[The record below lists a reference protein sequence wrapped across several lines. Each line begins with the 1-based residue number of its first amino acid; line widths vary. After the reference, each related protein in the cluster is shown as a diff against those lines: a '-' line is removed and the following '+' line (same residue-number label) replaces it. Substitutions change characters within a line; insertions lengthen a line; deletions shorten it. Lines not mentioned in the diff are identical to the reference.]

1 MIEIREIKIGDT
13 VIINGYEVTVT
24 EIYST
29 QQVSGVTF
37 TIQARDAESAQK
49 STSC

>member
-29 QQVSGVTF
+29 QQVSV
-37 TIQARDAESAQK
+37 
-49 STSC
+49 